1 MVKNIPI
8 IDIGENFVCFI
19 KDNAREPFLVDKIL
33 AESVCTYEF
42 ATMRSERITHVTK
55 VSKLACSILTYLT
68 LTLGL
73 K

>member
-8 IDIGENFVCFI
+8 IDIGDNFVCFV
-19 KDNAREPFLVDKIL
+19 KDNARKPFLVDKIL
-33 AESVCTYEF
+33 AESVRAYEF
-42 ATMRSERITHVTK
+42 VTRRSERITHITK
-55 VSKLACSILTYLT
+55 VSKLACSILTYIM